1 MVKIAG
7 IRSMYQTL
15 KLQGG
20 NYVKKKTLVSK
31 TVLLNQRCAV
41 FRVMQ

>member
-7 IRSMYQTL
+7 IRSIYQTL

-20 NYVKKKTLVSK
+20 NYVKKALVSK
-31 TVLLNQRCAV
+31 TVLLNQRCAA